1 MPSAEFS
8 EWLAYAQIE
17 PLPNPNQSTAIIA
30 HTTAA
35 NLWSGKG
42 RRPKF
47 EDYLPKARFDLE
59 AIDAA
64 DTAARI
70 IKAFGAVPKG

>member
-17 PLPNPNQSTAIIA
+17 PLPNPNQSTALIA
-30 HTTAA
+30 HSIGAG
-35 NLWSGKG
+35 LWSGKG

-47 EDYLPKARFDLE
+47 EDYMPKARYDLE

-64 DTAARI
+64 DAAARI
-70 IKAFGAVPKG
+70 IKSFGAVPKG

>member
-1 MPSAEFS
+1 MPASEYS

-17 PLPNPNQSTAIIA
+17 PLPNPNRSTALIA
-30 HTTAA
+30 HTVGAG
-35 NLWSGKG
+35 LWGGKG

-59 AIDAA
+59 AIDAE
-64 DTAARI
+64 DAAQRL
-70 IKAFGAVPKG
+70 IKMLGAVRKG

>member
-17 PLPNPNQSTAIIA
+17 PLPNPNQSTALIA
-30 HTTAA
+30 HSIGAG
-35 NLWSGKG
+35 LWSGKG

-47 EDYLPKARFDLE
+47 EDYMPKARYDLE
-59 AIDAA
+59 AIDAE
-64 DTAARI
+64 DAAKRLI
-70 IKAFGAVPKG
+70 RAFGAIQKG